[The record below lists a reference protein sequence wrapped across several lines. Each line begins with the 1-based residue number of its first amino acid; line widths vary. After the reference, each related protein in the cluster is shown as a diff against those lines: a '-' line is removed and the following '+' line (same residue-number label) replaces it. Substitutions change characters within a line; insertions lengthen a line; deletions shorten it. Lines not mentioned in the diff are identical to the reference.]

1 MTGIHWMRPEWLWSL
16 VPALLLLILLW
27 RQRGRTGSWQSV
39 IAPELLRYL
48 VSDNT
53 VSRGRNLLPLVFLGW
68 VLAALAAAGPSW
80 QKIPQPVHQKQDAL
94 VVLLDLSL
102 SMNAADLAP
111 SRLDRAR
118 QKLLDLLQ
126 QRREG
131 QTGLIAYAGD
141 AHIVTPLT
149 DDTPT
154 IANLLPALNPGMMPV
169 PGSEPVSAVSQAL
182 ELLRSAGIR
191 GGRILLVTDGV
202 SERDRADIEKVLA
215 GSDARLAVM
224 GVGTP
229 SGAPIPLPG
238 GGFIK
243 DDKGTIVMPG
253 LDEQGLRELATAT
266 GGSYRRIQVDDS
278 DLDALLRASPLDER
292 EETLALDRT
301 ADTWEDQ
308 GYLLILALLP
318 LALALFRRGWLL
330 GLLPVLLPAFL
341 MLRPEPASA
350 QAWDDLW
357 LTPDQQGQRALQQ
370 GDAGAAASLFKDP
383 DWAGTAAYQSG
394 DYETAVE
401 KFANAGDANSLY
413 NRGNALARAGKLD
426 EAIAA
431 YEESLAL
438 LPDQADASDNLDL
451 LKKLKEQQQNEDQQQ
466 GQGQG
471 EEQDQGQQQDQN
483 QQQGQQQ
490 QQNQQQEQG
499 QQQGQ
504 GQQQDPGQQ
513 QQGKQQDQNP
523 PQNQGESTDQR
534 GHAQQQGQEQ
544 QQDQGEQQNAAAE
557 GEQEESEQAN
567 QEAQA
572 QQATAQPGDNEATE
586 PRQAQQAAAADAGD
600 EEQDQAMQQ
609 WLRRVPDDPSG
620 LLREKFRYESLQRQQ
635 QGVGRDDEVYW

>member
-1 MTGIHWMRPEWLWSL
+1 MTGIHWMRPEWLWTL
-16 VPALLLLILLW
+16 VPALLLLMLLW
-27 RQRGRTGSWQSV
+27 RQRGRSGSWQSV
-39 IAPELLRYL
+39 IAPELLRHL
-48 VSDNT
+48 VSDT
-53 VSRGRNLLPLVFLGW
+53 AVSRGRNLLPLVFLGW

-102 SMNAADLAP
+102 SMNVADLAP

-126 QRREG
+126 HRREG

-202 SERDRADIEKVLA
+202 SERDRAGIEKVLA
-215 GSDARLAVM
+215 GSDAQLAVM

-229 SGAPIPLPG
+229 SGAPIPLPN

-253 LDEQGLRELATAT
+253 LDEQGLRALAAAT
-266 GGSYRRIQVDDS
+266 GGTYRRIQIDDS
-278 DLDALLRASPLDER
+278 DLDALLRTDPLDDR
-292 EETLALDRT
+292 EDTLALDRT

-330 GLLPVLLPAFL
+330 GLLPALLPAL
-341 MLRPEPASA
+341 LLVQPEPASA
-350 QAWDDLW
+350 QSWDDLW

-370 GDAGAAASLFKDP
+370 GNAEAAASLFKNP

-394 DYETAVE
+394 DYEAAVE
-401 KFANAGDANSLY
+401 KFTNAQDANSLY

-426 EAIAA
+426 QAIAA
-431 YEESLAL
+431 YEESLKL
-438 LPDQADASDNLDL
+438 QPEQADASDNLEL
-451 LKKLKEQQQNEDQQQ
+451 LKKLKEQQQQQQGEQQQGEEQKQDQEQQ
-466 GQGQG
+466 GQGKGQ
-471 EEQDQGQQQDQN
+471 EQNQRQDQGEK
-483 QQQGQQQ
+483 
-490 QQNQQQEQG
+490 QEQE
-499 QQQGQ
+499 QI
-504 GQQQDPGQQ
+504 
-513 QQGKQQDQNP
+513 
-523 PQNQGESTDQR
+523 
-534 GHAQQQGQEQ
+534 Q
-544 QQDQGEQQNAAAE
+544 QQDQGEQQTQQQNQQQGQEQSQQQDQGRQQDEQQDQSEQQNAQAE
-557 GEQEESEQAN
+557 GKPEESEQAAG
-567 QEAQA
+567 EEQA
-572 QQATAQPGDNEATE
+572 QQATAQPEDGETDD
-586 PRQAQQAAAADAGD
+586 AQQAQPPSAANAGE

-620 LLREKFRYESLQRQQ
+620 LLRQKFRYESLQRQQ
-635 QGVGRDDEVYW
+635 QGVGKDDDVYW

>member
-1 MTGIHWMRPEWLWSL
+1 MTGIHWMRPEWLWTL
-16 VPALLLLILLW
+16 LPAMILLLLLW
-27 RQRGRTGSWQSV
+27 RQRRRTGSWQSV

-48 VSDNT
+48 VSDST
-53 VSRGRNLLPLVFLGW
+53 AARGRNLLPLVFLGW
-68 VLAALAAAGPSW
+68 LLAALAAAGPSW

-191 GGRILLVTDGV
+191 GGRVLLVTDGV
-202 SERDRADIEKVLA
+202 SERDRAGIEKVLA
-215 GSDARLAVM
+215 GSDAQFSVM
-224 GVGTP
+224 GVGTAA
-229 SGAPIPLPG
+229 GAPIPLPE

-243 DDKGTIVMPG
+243 NDKGTIVMPG
-253 LDEQGLRELATAT
+253 LDEQGLRELAAAT
-266 GGSYRRIQVDDS
+266 GGSYRRMQIDDS
-278 DLDALLRASPLDER
+278 DIDALLTTSPLDER

-308 GYLLILALLP
+308 GYLLILVLLP

-330 GLLPVLLPAFL
+330 SLLPVLLPAL
-341 MLRPEPASA
+341 LLVQPEPVIA
-350 QAWDDLW
+350 QSWDDLW
-357 LTPDQQGQRALQQ
+357 LTPDQQGQQALQQ
-370 GDAGAAASLFKDP
+370 GDAEAAASLFKNP
-383 DWAGTAAYQSG
+383 EWAGTAAYQSG

-401 KFANAGDANSLY
+401 KFAGMQDANSLY
-413 NRGNALARAGKLD
+413 NRGNALARVQKLD

-431 YEESLAL
+431 YEESLVL
-438 LPDQADASDNLDL
+438 QPDQTDASDNLEL
-451 LKKLKEQQQNEDQQQ
+451 LKKLKEQQQQQQ
-466 GQGQG
+466 DRQQDQS
-471 EEQDQGQQQDQN
+471 EQQNQKQQDQSEQQDQNQQQDQGQQQDQS
-483 QQQGQQQ
+483 QQQD
-490 QQNQQQEQG
+490 QNP
-499 QQQGQ
+499 QQGQ
-504 GQQQDPGQQ
+504 GQ
-513 QQGKQQDQNP
+513 N
-523 PQNQGESTDQR
+523 
-534 GHAQQQGQEQ
+534 Q
-544 QQDQGEQQNAAAE
+544 QQDQGEQQDQSEQENTASQGKPEE
-557 GEQEESEQAN
+557 GEQATQEE
-567 QEAQA
+567 QA
-572 QQATAQPGDNEATE
+572 QQATEQPQDGDPADS
-586 PRQAQQAAAADAGD
+586 QQQQQAAGADAGD
-600 EEQDQAMQQ
+600 EEQDQAMEQ

-620 LLREKFRYESLQRQQ
+620 LLRQKFRYESLQRQQ
-635 QGVGRDDEVYW
+635 QGVGKDDDVYW

>member
-1 MTGIHWMRPEWLWSL
+1 MTGIHWMRPEWLWTL
-16 VPALLLLILLW
+16 VPALILLMLLW
-27 RQRGRTGSWQSV
+27 RQRGRSGSWQSV

-48 VSDNT
+48 VSDST

-80 QKIPQPVHQKQDAL
+80 QKISQPVHQKQDAL

-111 SRLDRAR
+111 TRLDRAR

-126 QRREG
+126 HRREG

-182 ELLRSAGIR
+182 ALLRSAGIR

-202 SERDRADIEKVLA
+202 SERDRAGIEKVLA
-215 GSDARLAVM
+215 GSDARFAVM

-229 SGAPIPLPG
+229 AGAPIPLPD

-253 LDEQGLRELATAT
+253 LDEQGLRELAVAT
-266 GGSYRRIQVDDS
+266 GGSYRRIQIDDS
-278 DLDALLRASPLDER
+278 DLDALLNASPLDES
-292 EETLALDRT
+292 EDTVSLDRT

-308 GYLLILALLP
+308 GYLLILVLLP

-330 GLLPVLLPAFL
+330 ALLPVLLPAFL
-341 MLRPEPASA
+341 LVHPEPAAA
-350 QAWDDLW
+350 QSWDDLW

-370 GDAGAAASLFKDP
+370 GNAEAAASLFRNP

-394 DYETAVE
+394 DYEAAVE
-401 KFANAGDANSLY
+401 KFANAQDANSLY

-431 YEESLAL
+431 YEESLKL
-438 LPDQADASDNLDL
+438 QPEQADASDNLEL
-451 LKKLKEQQQNEDQQQ
+451 LKKLKEQQQQQQ
-466 GQGQG
+466 DQKQQEQG
-471 EEQDQGQQQDQN
+471 EEQEQSQQQDQGEQKDQGQQKDQGEQQEQNQQQDQEQSQQQDQGQQQDQ
-483 QQQGQQQ
+483 
-490 QQNQQQEQG
+490 QE
-499 QQQGQ
+499 
-504 GQQQDPGQQ
+504 D
-513 QQGKQQDQNP
+513 
-523 PQNQGESTDQR
+523 
-534 GHAQQQGQEQ
+534 Q
-544 QQDQGEQQNAAAE
+544 QQDQSEQQNAQSE
-557 GEQEESEQAN
+557 GTPEESEQAA
-567 QEAQA
+567 EEEQA
-572 QQATAQPGDNEATE
+572 RQATAETE
-586 PRQAQQAAAADAGD
+586 DGEKEDAQQTQQPTAADAGD

-620 LLREKFRYESLQRQQ
+620 LLRQKFRYESLQRQQ
-635 QGVGRDDEVYW
+635 QGVGKDDDVYW